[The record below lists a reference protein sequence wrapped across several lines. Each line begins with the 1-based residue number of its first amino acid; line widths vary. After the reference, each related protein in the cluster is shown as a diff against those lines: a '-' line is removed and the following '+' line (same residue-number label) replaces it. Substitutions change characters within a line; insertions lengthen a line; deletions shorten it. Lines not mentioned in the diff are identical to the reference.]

1 MIGVPIGQVRR
12 KTTKGA
18 VVCCDPVSWF
28 ERAHLISQPSAFILG
43 LPALGKSTLIKHWI
57 LGLDFYGVKTL
68 VLGDLK
74 GEYVALVEALGG
86 QVINVGRGHG
96 YLNVLDMGEA
106 PAAAKRLRT
115 AGKHSEAA
123 QLMAQARGRRQS
135 AVETLLTIHRSEP
148 PNSVERGI
156 ISESLRLVDQ
166 RGLKRP
172 PILLDLL
179 QQIQIPTESLHK
191 MAVSRGSLPAYQ
203 EITRQ
208 LEADLEQLTAG
219 HGLGEIFSKATTTQM
234 KRGQHVVYN
243 VSSIADS
250 DQKLQAAALMLC
262 WEIGFGYVAV
272 GNALADA
279 GLEKDQPVHVV
290 LDELWRALR
299 AGKGLVDRAD
309 GLTRLNRDKGVAVT
323 YASHTMEDLK
333 ALPSAEDISKA
344 EGLLERCGMVIAFGL
359 PASEMPRLAKAVKL
373 TNREKKTLNGWTTP
387 TSWTRKRSEKRPPPG
402 RGKCL
407 IKVGERRGIAV
418 EIELVELE
426 KKFNLTSKR
435 WAA

>member
-1 MIGVPIGQVRR
+1 
-12 KTTKGA
+12 
-18 VVCCDPVSWF
+18 
-28 ERAHLISQPSAFILG
+28 
-43 LPALGKSTLIKHWI
+43 
-57 LGLDFYGVKTL
+57 
-68 VLGDLK
+68 
-74 GEYVALVEALGG
+74 
-86 QVINVGRGHG
+86 
-96 YLNVLDMGEA
+96 
-106 PAAAKRLRT
+106 
-115 AGKHSEAA
+115 
-123 QLMAQARGRRQS
+123 MAQARGRRQS

-333 ALPSAEDISKA
+333 ALPSAPDH
-344 EGLLERCGMVIAFGL
+344 ERCLGQRT
-359 PASEMPRLAKAVKL
+359 ASR
-373 TNREKKTLNGWTTP
+373 RTP
-387 TSWTRKRSEKRPPPG
+387 
-402 RGKCL
+402 
-407 IKVGERRGIAV
+407 
-418 EIELVELE
+418 
-426 KKFNLTSKR
+426 
-435 WAA
+435 